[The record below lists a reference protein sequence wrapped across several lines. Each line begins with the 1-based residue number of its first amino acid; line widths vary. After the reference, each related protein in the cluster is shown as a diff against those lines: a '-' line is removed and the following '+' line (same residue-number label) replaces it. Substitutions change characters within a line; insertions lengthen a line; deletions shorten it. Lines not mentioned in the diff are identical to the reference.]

1 MKDDGAWRVLYGF
14 PYVCQ
19 FLTITLFTFVFPEES
34 VSFNIARGND
44 EEALSL
50 IRKVYSP
57 NEDPEEILQ
66 TLKSKTSKG
75 ASRVWGA
82 IWGHFWAQIV
92 FFCFFVSQ
100 FLCLFLASL
109 LGVPRSQF

>member
-1 MKDDGAWRVLYGF
+1 MKEDGAWRVLYGF

-75 ASRVWGA
+75 ASGVTLGQACCERKHKRSTWVA
-82 IWGHFWAQIV
+82 FV
-92 FFCFFVSQ
+92 LCFFQ
-100 FLCLFLASL
+100 
-109 LGVPRSQF
+109 